1 MSDIALYRKYRPST
15 FSEVMGQ
22 DHVIEVLK
30 GAIKQDTT
38 THAYLFAGPRGTGKT
53 SIARIM
59 ARELG
64 ASANDIYEID
74 AASNRG
80 VDEIRELREAVRTL
94 PFESPVKVYIIDE
107 VHMLTTPA
115 FNALLKTL
123 EEPPKHVVFILATT
137 DLHKLPET
145 IISRCQTFTF
155 KRLNITDLAK
165 IAKSIAKSEGYSLET
180 DAAQLIALLGEGAV
194 RDTIGILQKVIG
206 SLPAGEITRDRVEM
220 ITGAPKTA
228 LVHDY
233 LQALLAKNTE
243 NALKAL
249 QAAIDD
255 SSDVAVFLKIA
266 LRETRTA
273 MLIKFAP
280 ALKADFTDGLSKEE
294 LAALEALTNHQNSLT
309 LPAIL
314 KEFLAA
320 HQAMGSY
327 YLPQIALELVAVK
340 VGTQG

>member
-1 MSDIALYRKYRPST
+1 MSDLALYRKYRPGA
-15 FSEVMGQ
+15 FADVVGQ
-22 DHVIEVLK
+22 DHVVDVLK
-30 GAIKQDTT
+30 GALKQGATA
-38 THAYLFAGPRGTGKT
+38 HAYLFAGPRGTGKT
-53 SIARIM
+53 SIARIL

-64 ASANDIYEID
+64 ASPNDIYEID

-145 IISRCQTFTF
+145 IVSRCQTFAF
-155 KRLNITDLAK
+155 KRLNVADLAK
-165 IAKSIAKSEGYSLET
+165 IATTIAKAEGYALEK
-180 DAAQLIALLGEGAV
+180 DAAQLVALLGEGAV
-194 RDTIGILQKVIG
+194 RDTIGILQKVVG
-206 SLPAGEITRDRVEM
+206 SAPAGEITRERVEM
-220 ITGAPKTA
+220 VTGAPKA
-228 LVHDY
+228 SLVHNY
-233 LQALLAKNTE
+233 LQALLVKNTE
-243 NALKAL
+243 AALKAL
-249 QAAIDD
+249 QTAIDD
-255 SSDVAVFLKIA
+255 TSDVAVFLKIA

-273 MLIKFAP
+273 MLMKFAP
-280 ALKADFTDGLSKEE
+280 AMKDSFLEGLSKEE
-294 LAALEALTNHQNSLT
+294 AMALEALAGHQNALI

-314 KEFLAA
+314 KELLAA
-320 HQAMGSY
+320 HQAIGSY

-340 VGTQG
+340 VGTQA